1 MAQGLKGKFNKV
13 VMAFIFGMLSVNL
26 AGQEKKVVTLN
37 GYVTEMY
44 SVMFDSLSG
53 DFINDNLIHNR
64 LNFKAYAGDHLSASI
79 ELRNRIFTGD
89 NVSSNPDYAKMI
101 GYDPGLIDMSWNIAD
116 KNSFLIN
123 TAVDRMFL
131 DLNFEKFQAR
141 AGRQRINW
149 GQTMVWNPNDIFNAY
164 SFFDFDYVERP
175 GSDAIRLQYF
185 PSYASVL
192 EFTVKGDAENNITA
206 AGLWRFNKWGYD
218 IQFLGGYVNSEDF
231 VIGTGWSGAIGSYSF
246 RGEASWFQ
254 PKKHITDT
262 STTGVGLFTIGFD
275 KIFKDN
281 SMAQLQVMYCN
292 DPVDMGN
299 FSSFYFGTMS
309 SKDLAVSRFT
319 AFGQFTYAA
328 TPLINLTVAAM
339 WFPDLKGY
347 FAGPSFDYSI
357 AENLDFSVIWQHFQG
372 NPDDE
377 RFNLN
382 LCFLRFKYNF

>member
-1 MAQGLKGKFNKV
+1 MIKRHRDIKGTIIP
-13 VMAFIFGMLSVNL
+13 AFLFLLLGSNL
-26 AGQEKKVVTLN
+26 AGQEKNAVTLN
-37 GYVTEMY
+37 GYVTEMF

-53 DFINDNLIHNR
+53 TFINDNIIHNR
-64 LNFKAYAGDHLSASI
+64 LNFKAYAGNHLYASI

-89 NVSSNPDYAKMI
+89 NVRVNPDYSKMI

-116 KNSFLIN
+116 ENSFLIN
-123 TAVDRMFL
+123 TAVDRLFL

-164 SFFDFDYVERP
+164 SFFDFDYAERP

-185 PSYASVL
+185 PSSASVL

-218 IQFLGGYVNSEDF
+218 IQFLGGYVNSEDI

-254 PKKHITDT
+254 PQKNFSD
-262 STTGVGLFTIGFD
+262 SAGVGLFTIGFD
-275 KIFKDN
+275 KIFKGN

-292 DPVDMGN
+292 DPLNMGS

-328 TPLINLTVAAM
+328 TPLINLTIAAM

-357 AENLDFSVIWQHFQG
+357 AENLDFSFIWQHFQG
-372 NPDDE
+372 KPE
-377 RFNLN
+377 GGHFNLN
-382 LCFLRFKYNF
+382 LCFLRFKYSF

>member
-1 MAQGLKGKFNKV
+1 
-13 VMAFIFGMLSVNL
+13 
-26 AGQEKKVVTLN
+26 
-37 GYVTEMY
+37 
-44 SVMFDSLSG
+44 
-53 DFINDNLIHNR
+53 
-64 LNFKAYAGDHLSASI
+64 LNFKAYAGTHLSASI

-89 NVSSNPDYAKMI
+89 NVRSNPDYAKMI
-101 GYDPGLIDMSWNIAD
+101 GYDPGLIDMSWNIAN
-116 KNSFLIN
+116 KNSLLLN
-123 TAVDRMFL
+123 TAVDRLFV

-218 IQFLGGYVNSEDF
+218 IQILGGYVNSEDI

-254 PKKHITDT
+254 PQKNISDT

-292 DPVDMGN
+292 DPVDMGS

-309 SKDLAVSRFT
+309 SKDLAISRFT

-372 NPDDE
+372 NPGDGS
-377 RFNLN
+377 FNLN
-382 LCFLRFKYNF
+382 LCFLRLKYSF

>member
-1 MAQGLKGKFNKV
+1 MASGQKRSLFV
-13 VMAFIFGMLSVNL
+13 AIL
-26 AGQEKKVVTLN
+26 AILFLLNSSNIQGQEQKHITLN

-44 SVMFDSLSG
+44 NVMFDSISG
-53 DFINDNLIHNR
+53 LFINDNLIHNR
-64 LNFKAYAGDHLSASI
+64 LNFKAYAGTHISASI

-89 NVSSNPDYAKMI
+89 NVRLNPDYSTMI
-101 GYDPGLIDMSWNIAD
+101 GYDPGFIDMSWNIVD

-123 TAVDRMFL
+123 TSVDRMFT
-131 DLNFEKFQAR
+131 DLNFNKFQAR
-141 AGRQRINW
+141 VGRQRINW

-175 GSDAIRLQYF
+175 GSDAIRIQYF
-185 PSYASVL
+185 PSYASVI
-192 EFTVKGDAENNITA
+192 EFAVKGDVNNNLTA

-218 IQFLGGYVNSEDF
+218 IQFLGGYVNSEDI
-231 VIGTGWSGAIGSYSF
+231 VIGTGWSGAVGSYSF
-246 RGEASWFQ
+246 RGEASWYQ
-254 PKKHITDT
+254 PQMNFSD
-262 STTGVGLFTIGFD
+262 TTGTGLFTVGFD

-292 DPVDMGN
+292 NPIDMGS

-309 SKDLAVSRFT
+309 SKDLAVSKFT
-319 AFGQFTYAA
+319 AFGQFSYAA

-347 FAGPSFDYSI
+347 FAGPSFDYSV
-357 AENLDFSVIWQHFQG
+357 AENLDFSLIWQHFEG
-372 NPDDE
+372 YPSSG

-382 LCFLRFKYNF
+382 LCFLRFKYSF

>member
-1 MAQGLKGKFNKV
+1 MAQRHNGTIIP
-13 VMAFIFGMLSVNL
+13 AFLFLLLVANL
-26 AGQEKKVVTLN
+26 AGQEKNAVTLN

-53 DFINDNLIHNR
+53 TFINDNLIHNR
-64 LNFKAYAGDHLSASI
+64 LNFKAYAGSHLSGSI

-89 NVSSNPDYAKMI
+89 NVRLNPDYSTMI

-116 KNSFLIN
+116 ENSFLIN
-123 TAVDRMFL
+123 TAVDRLFL
-131 DLNFEKFQAR
+131 DLNFERFQVR

-164 SFFDFDYVERP
+164 SFFDFDYAERP

-185 PSYASVL
+185 PSSTSVL
-192 EFTVKGDAENNITA
+192 EFTIKGDAGNNITA

-218 IQFLGGYVNSEDF
+218 IQFLGGYVNSEDI

-254 PKKHITDT
+254 PQKNFSD
-262 STTGVGLFTIGFD
+262 TTGVGLFTIGFD
-275 KIFKDN
+275 KIFRDN

-292 DPVDMGN
+292 DPIEMGS

-309 SKDLAVSRFT
+309 SKDLAVSKFT
-319 AFGQFTYAA
+319 AFGQFTYAV
-328 TPLINLTVAAM
+328 TPLINLTLAAM

-357 AENLDFSVIWQHFQG
+357 AENLGFSFIVQHFQG
-372 NPDDE
+372 KPGE
-377 RFNLN
+377 GRFNLN